1 MQDGVYNFTRK
12 EWIIRGVRV
21 MERIWIYFLAAVNI
35 TVGFLILHRGTDR
48 YGFDTYR
55 GFLDREEKR
64 GQRK

>member
-1 MQDGVYNFTRK
+1 
-12 EWIIRGVRV
+12 

-55 GFLDREEKR
+55 SFLDREEKR
-64 GQRK
+64 GHRK